1 MNRACL
7 GKNTTELASSTKLN
21 LHEQKQHA
29 SSIGPMKNN
38 YARMKERKFLK
49 TKIII

>member
-7 GKNTTELASSTKLN
+7 GKNKN